1 MSPWGVYA
9 CGEWGSVW
17 DLQVLKY
24 HIGRGQE
31 ELNHAHGGEMSN
43 ENGPKYFNHQNQRFL
58 QNRSENG
65 AITQK
70 IGEKTVSFCYFA
82 FFQHT

>member
-31 ELNHAHGGEMSN
+31 ELNHAHGGGGKCPTKIDQN
-43 ENGPKYFNHQNQRFL
+43 ILIIKINGFY
-58 QNRSENG
+58 
-65 AITQK
+65 K
-70 IGEKTVSFCYFA
+70 IVRKMVP
-82 FFQHT
+82 